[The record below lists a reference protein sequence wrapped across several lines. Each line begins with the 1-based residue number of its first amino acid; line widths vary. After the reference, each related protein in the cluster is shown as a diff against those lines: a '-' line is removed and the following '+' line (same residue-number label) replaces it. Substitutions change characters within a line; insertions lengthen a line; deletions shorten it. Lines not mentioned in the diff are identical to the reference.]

1 MNAETFLIDTNAL
14 ITPYNSYY
22 SFDIAP
28 SFWEKLKLYIA
39 DGTIAI
45 LDLVYDEVSKG
56 NDLLTNWLQDI
67 CAKSFIDHVSSNII
81 GNYGKVLESIQN
93 NPCYSEA
100 ALRKWSEDSVAD
112 PWLIAA
118 AMEHNFTI
126 ITLEQPNGNLNAK
139 NPTKS
144 VKIPDIAAAFYVK
157 SESLFYMM
165 RKLDFVF

>member
-22 SFDIAP
+22 SFDIVP
-28 SFWEKLKLYIA
+28 SFWTKLKSYIV
-39 DGTIAI
+39 DGTVAI
-45 LDLVYDEVSKG
+45 LDMVYDEILKG
-56 NDLLTNWLQDI
+56 NDPLTNWFQDI
-67 CAKSFIDHVSSNII
+67 CAKNFIDHVSPNII

-100 ALRKWSEDSVAD
+100 ALKTWSEYSVAD

-118 AMEHNFTI
+118 AMEHSFTI
-126 ITLEQPNGNLNAK
+126 ITLEQPNRNLNAK
-139 NPTKS
+139 TPTKS
-144 VKIPDIAAAFYVK
+144 VKIPDIAAVFNVK